1 MQYYE
6 IDVYFEVFTMGIGNF
21 KEKMK
26 QFYRRVQR
34 LWYVKYAVVCVIGI
48 LVVGFLD
55 DNSVLS
61 HINNIRR
68 KGELKKEIEL
78 YNAQNKKNLD
88 RIDQLDRDSK
98 AMEKIARERYFMKT
112 EDEDIFVLSDDESR
126 SSTPVPVHET
136 VE

>member
-1 MQYYE
+1 
-6 IDVYFEVFTMGIGNF
+6 MGVGKF
-21 KEKMK
+21 KEKTK
-26 QFYRRVQR
+26 EFFKRVQR
-34 LWYVKYAVVCVIGI
+34 LWYVKYAIVCVLGI

-61 HINNIRR
+61 HMNNLRR
-68 KGELKKEIEL
+68 KAELKEEIEQ
-78 YNAQNKKNLD
+78 YNAQNKKNMD
-88 RIDQLDRDSK
+88 RIEQLDQDPK

-126 SSTPVPVHET
+126 SSNPVPVHET

>member
-1 MQYYE
+1 
-6 IDVYFEVFTMGIGNF
+6 MGIGNF
-21 KEKMK
+21 KNKMK

-34 LWYVKYAVVCVIGI
+34 LWYVKYIVVCVLGI

-61 HINNIRR
+61 HVNNLRR

-88 RIDQLDRDSK
+88 RIDQLDRDPK

-112 EDEDIFVLSDDESR
+112 EDEDIFVLSDDEGR

>member
-1 MQYYE
+1 
-6 IDVYFEVFTMGIGNF
+6 MGIGNF
-21 KEKMK
+21 KNKMK

-34 LWYVKYAVVCVIGI
+34 LWYVKYIVVCVLGI

-61 HINNIRR
+61 HVNNLRR

-88 RIDQLDRDSK
+88 RIDQLGRDPK
-98 AMEKIARERYFMKT
+98 AMEKIARERYFMKQA
-112 EDEDIFVLSDDESR
+112 DEDIFVLSDD
-126 SSTPVPVHET
+126 PKPQNN
-136 VE
+136 

>member
-1 MQYYE
+1 
-6 IDVYFEVFTMGIGNF
+6 MGIGNF
-21 KEKMK
+21 KNKMK

-34 LWYVKYAVVCVIGI
+34 LWYVKYIVVCVLGI

-55 DNSVLS
+55 NNSVLS
-61 HINNIRR
+61 HVNNLRR

-78 YNAQNKKNLD
+78 YNAQNKKNLE
-88 RIDQLDRDSK
+88 RIDQLDRDPK

-112 EDEDIFVLSDDESR
+112 EDEDIFVLSDDEGR

>member
-1 MQYYE
+1 
-6 IDVYFEVFTMGIGNF
+6 MGIGNF
-21 KEKMK
+21 KNKMK

-34 LWYVKYAVVCVIGI
+34 LWYVKYIVVCVLGI

-61 HINNIRR
+61 HVNNLRR

-78 YNAQNKKNLD
+78 YNAQNKTNLE
-88 RIDQLDRDSK
+88 RIDQLDRDPK

-112 EDEDIFVLSDDESR
+112 EDEDIFVLSDDEGR

>member
-1 MQYYE
+1 
-6 IDVYFEVFTMGIGNF
+6 MGIGNF

-34 LWYVKYAVVCVIGI
+34 LWYVKYAVVCVLGI

-126 SSTPVPVHET
+126 SSTPAPVHET